1 MDCDGRRSAMSALE
15 LARALVRR
23 ADGVADADTTENSLA
38 NEINENNE
46 LIASPLRAEEL
57 ISFHSFCQTVA
68 REDRGERAALIEW
81 AEGYAAL
88 CSMTAP
94 SAFSPERWVRIVD
107 AAGAFLDRWASDAIA
122 CGWSD
127 LDVFGCD
134 AAAPDRRF
142 D

>member
-1 MDCDGRRSAMSALE
+1 MSALE

-57 ISFHSFCQTVA
+57 ISFHSFNSSCQTVA

-94 SAFSPERWVRIVD
+94 SAFSPERWARIVD
-107 AAGAFLDRWASDAIA
+107 AAGSFLDRWAADAIR
-122 CGWSD
+122 CG
-127 LDVFGCD
+127 
-134 AAAPDRRF
+134 
-142 D
+142 